1 MTMMRRFS
9 FLVTAALAALLAAT
23 SCGPKGNGFRI
34 EGRLKG
40 MQPGE
45 IYIYNQSDA
54 QARFDTLKVKDGS
67 FVYEGNATQP
77 TPYVLV
83 FQNGLEQVVF
93 ADGGQTLEYSA
104 SANDMKNYEV
114 KGSDENTL
122 LNEFRKETA
131 KMTAIKTKA
140 AARSFIEGH
149 PASPVSVY
157 MLDRYFV
164 QDTDIDYDELMT
176 LVKLLRKNMEDN
188 IFLINLETDIGII
201 QNGMTGHKIPAV
213 QMTTKTG
220 KTVDLGKH
228 TKPFTLVG
236 FWSTWVNEAWDFM
249 SALRTY
255 ATGYSN
261 EMQVVAVSLDNQIY
275 KWEEFVRSDSLTLDN
290 VCDGKSWNS
299 DYARK
304 FGVRQLPFFVLADKT
319 GKILVSGKTTDAMK
333 KEVEK
338 RVKKNSA
345 TDTPTDTQAEET
357 QSNVLGQ

>member
-1 MTMMRRFS
+1 MAKLRFLS
-9 FLVTAALAALLAAT
+9 CWTLAVVAAALLAA
-23 SCGPKGNGFRI
+23 CGPRGNGFRI

-45 IYIYNQSDA
+45 IYVYNQSDA

-67 FVYEGNATQP
+67 FVYEGTATQP
-77 TPYVLV
+77 TPYILV
-83 FQNGLEQVVF
+83 FQNGLEQLVF
-93 ADGGQTLEYSA
+93 ADGGQTLEYTA

-275 KWEEFVRSDSLTLDN
+275 KWEEFVKSDSLTLDN
-290 VCDGKSWNS
+290 VCDGKSWGS

-304 FGVRQLPFFVLADKT
+304 FGVRQLPYFVLADKE
-319 GKILVSGKTTDAMK
+319 GKIIVSGTTTKTMK
-333 KEVEK
+333 TEVEK
-338 RVKKNSA
+338 RVRKNSA
-345 TDTPTDTQAEET
+345 TDVQDDGQTQDI
-357 QSNVLGQ
+357 QP